1 MAKPI
6 TYNQIIEV
14 FRTVANKH
22 LQIHHFGHG
31 MIEDVN
37 TFQQEDDKFPVLWVV
52 PQSTRLTDNSTVYR
66 MRVLV
71 FDIDKTSDDY
81 RTEILSDTL
90 QIISDVIKYLK
101 NEDWDYGVL
110 QDQNCIPFVQKFVD
124 YCAGWYADIE
134 IDTVSNNNPCNI
146 PE

>member
-1 MAKPI
+1 MAKPL
-6 TYNQIIEV
+6 TYNEIIEV
-14 FRTVANKH
+14 FRTVADNH
-22 LQIHHFGHG
+22 LQINYFGHG

-37 TFQQEDDKFPVLWVV
+37 TFQEEDDKFPVLWVV
-52 PQSTRLTDNSTVYR
+52 PQSTRFNDNSTVYR
-66 MRVLV
+66 LRVLV

-90 QIISDVIKYLK
+90 QILGDVIKYLK
-101 NEDWDYGVL
+101 NEDWDYAL
-110 QDQNCIPFVQKFVD
+110 LNQQNCIPFVQKFVD
-124 YCAGWYADIE
+124 YCAGWYSDIE